1 MLNCFIYW
9 DNGIEGM
16 PPMIE
21 YIYEHNLYISLKYNF
36 NLVLI
41 SDNNITKYIDIH
53 NKFFELKSNFKS
65 DIIRYNIL
73 HKYGGIWLDT
83 DVIILK
89 NLNEIYNNFLETK
102 YMCILDI
109 EYDNSIG
116 CASIFMKENTI
127 CSKYCVDFVNNY
139 LDSNK
144 PLECGCIGPNTVRTL
159 YNEYPD
165 LIKLNTYEI
174 VKNGC
179 NFISWKDD
187 PGHEKDKWIMD
198 QIDAEAKAQDIYIN
212 ENCYYVITWTI
223 YRKND
228 IKDDIINFVF
238 KNKISVFH
246 HLLNL
251 SKLNQVTFNVLIATV
266 GRPTLQNMINSLNN
280 QLKEND
286 CLTIVFDGHSSLPS
300 FDFSKLKCK
309 INQYFEPINLGYW
322 GHGIR
327 NKYSDLL
334 EKRDFIM
341 HADDDNIYSKD
352 SFNFLREKCINTD
365 TLYIGYMKVNKFIIT
380 PNKNIIKEG
389 DIDTA
394 CGIIPYDLNLRGKWL
409 ERYGGDGAF
418 YEQISVHANK
428 IVFLEKI
435 CYIKNPSKVECI
447 DNDISDISDI
457 SNNSKKTTLESKIFK
472 NKYILYKYLKK
483 C

>member
-9 DNGIEGM
+9 DNGIERM
-16 PPMIE
+16 PPMIK
-21 YIYEHNLYISLKYNF
+21 YIYEHNLYTSLKYNF

-41 SDNNITKYIDIH
+41 SDDNITKYIDIH
-53 NKFFELKSNFKS
+53 NRFFELKSNFKS

-144 PLECGCIGPNTVRTL
+144 PLEWESIGPNTVRNL

-165 LIKLNTYEI
+165 LIKLNSYNI

-179 NFISWKDD
+179 NFISWNDD
-187 PGHEKDKWIMD
+187 PGYNKKKWIMD
-198 QIDAEAKAQDIYIN
+198 QKDAEAKAQDIYIN

-238 KNKISVFH
+238 KNKMSVFY
-246 HLLNL
+246 HLLN
-251 SKLNQVTFNVLIATV
+251 N
-266 GRPTLQNMINSLNN
+266 
-280 QLKEND
+280 
-286 CLTIVFDGHSSLPS
+286 
-300 FDFSKLKCK
+300 CK
-309 INQYFEPINLGYW
+309 NY
-322 GHGIR
+322 
-327 NKYSDLL
+327 
-334 EKRDFIM
+334 
-341 HADDDNIYSKD
+341 
-352 SFNFLREKCINTD
+352 
-365 TLYIGYMKVNKFIIT
+365 
-380 PNKNIIKEG
+380 
-389 DIDTA
+389 
-394 CGIIPYDLNLRGKWL
+394 
-409 ERYGGDGAF
+409 
-418 YEQISVHANK
+418 
-428 IVFLEKI
+428 
-435 CYIKNPSKVECI
+435 
-447 DNDISDISDI
+447 
-457 SNNSKKTTLESKIFK
+457 
-472 NKYILYKYLKK
+472 YK
-483 C
+483 